1 MKTKYLLL
9 ILYMA
14 LTNTIFA
21 QKIQVI
27 DKSEWLCIYNYEFI
41 QDSLSRYSLKSSQMV
56 MQIGSQVS
64 KFTCLTYFIMDS
76 LYLSCGT
83 DETAFM
89 NMIRKSKNSVR
100 TDLMAQYTV
109 YKNHPQKGLMFFMA
123 YDDQKF
129 FKVEQPMSINWKL
142 DNREDTVI
150 LGYTCQKAYTS
161 YARRDYIAWYSTQI
175 PLNDGPYK
183 FNGLPGLILK
193 ISDTK
198 NEHCFT
204 LNSIKKVKYTQ
215 PITFTLNDYI
225 DITAEEYTKIMKNKM
240 ARLFGTLQSGSVTFS
255 SEEAK
260 AKSLHGLKAR
270 NNFIEKF

>member
-14 LTNTIFA
+14 MTNTIFA

-27 DKSEWLCIYNYEFI
+27 DKSEWLCIYNYEFT
-41 QDSLSRYSLKSSQMV
+41 QDSLSRYSLKSNQMV
-56 MQIGSQVS
+56 LQIGSQVS

-129 FKVEQPMSINWKL
+129 FKVEQPMRINWKL

-161 YARRDYIAWYSTQI
+161 YAGRNYTAWYSTQI

>member
-27 DKSEWLCIYNYEFI
+27 DKSEWLCIYNYEFT
-41 QDSLSRYSLKSSQMV
+41 QDSLSRYSLKSNQMV
-56 MQIGSQVS
+56 LQIGSQVS
-64 KFTCLTYFIMDS
+64 KFTCLTYFIIDS
-76 LYLSCGT
+76 LYLSYGT

-89 NMIRKSKNSVR
+89 NMIRKSKSGVR

-123 YDDQKF
+123 YDDNKF
-129 FKVEQPMSINWKL
+129 FKVEQPMRINWKL

-161 YARRDYIAWYSTQI
+161 YTGRNYTAWYSTQI

-240 ARLFGTLQSGSVTFS
+240 ARLFGTLQSGAVTFD

-260 AKSLHGLKAR
+260 AKSRHGMKVR